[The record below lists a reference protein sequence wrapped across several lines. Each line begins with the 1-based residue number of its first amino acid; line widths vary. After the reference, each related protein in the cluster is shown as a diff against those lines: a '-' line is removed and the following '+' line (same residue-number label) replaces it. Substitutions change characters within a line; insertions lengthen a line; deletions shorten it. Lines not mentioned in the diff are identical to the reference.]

1 MSKTTTV
8 SRTRLVGLAVGM
20 LMVGVL
26 AGVVGAQI
34 AGNSRFVQT
43 GLFTV
48 GQGEGVAFHVTL
60 DDGRTGSPA
69 NVALRLLNQAGQ
81 VVARQDA
88 VLEPGQS
95 ATLRFRTPGVYR
107 AFAQAVEPEAP
118 LSARRVVVGTV
129 EIFDLEEDVQ
139 ARSLAL
145 AGRTRFVCSQ
155 QDGSGSSRIPD

>member
-20 LMVGVL
+20 LLVGVL

-34 AGNSRFVQT
+34 VSSSRFVQT
-43 GLFTV
+43 GLFTI

-81 VVARQDA
+81 VVARQDS

-95 ATLRFRTPGVYR
+95 TTLRFRTPGLYR
-107 AFAQAVEPEAP
+107 AFAQAVEPDAP

-129 EIFDLEEDVQ
+129 EIFDLEDDLQ
-139 ARSLAL
+139 ARSLSI
-145 AGRTRFVCSQ
+145 GKPRFVCSQ
-155 QDGSGSSRIPD
+155 QDGSGGSRIPD